1 MPFWLHQSITPV
13 PTRSFWAK
21 MAFAPADEL
30 AAETVAGVT
39 SAVTLRGRARVIGH
53 AVVAGPAG
61 SCWRGAGVCTEWM
74 GPVIMP
80 MCSDVCSSRA
90 PVASQAARRSS

>member
-13 PTRSFWAK
+13 PDKVILGENGLCAR
-21 MAFAPADEL
+21 ADEL

-39 SAVTLRGRARVIGH
+39 VPVTCADKGRVIGY
-53 AVVAGPAG
+53 AVVVQGLQEAVA
-61 SCWRGAGVCTEWM
+61 RRRVCTEWM

-80 MCSDVCSSRA
+80 MCSDVCSSRV
-90 PVASQAARRSS
+90 PVAS